1 MKTIKKKDIF
11 VVKQILP
18 LRQIVIFMDR
28 GDPRTLYLSNGKND
42 VAAELF
48 FDGVSKA
55 TSMKEIINNAI
66 KIAILR
72 EFSAVKSNI
81 NNLIKDMHTF

>member
-1 MKTIKKKDIF
+1 MNENNEKKDLF
-11 VVKQILP
+11 VVKQRLP

-42 VAAELF
+42 IEAELF

-55 TSMKEIINNAI
+55 TSMKENINNAI
-66 KIAILR
+66 KVAILM
-72 EFSAVKSNI
+72 EFSAVKSYI
-81 NNLIKDMHTF
+81 NNLIKN